1 MKKKEV
7 IIQDSFM
14 NILLHKKF
22 KDVAIH
28 EIIKKAKIKSKEFNF
43 FYQNKEQIV
52 ISFFTRI
59 DLMMEKKIKKLS
71 LGKNIKDNLFE
82 VCMTRFEILD
92 QYKASI
98 NNIYSSLKTQP
109 NLAINLY
116 ESFFKTMKLILNLS
130 LVNIKLI
137 NDNIKLM
144 IFALFYLSILK
155 EWLNDCSSNNEK
167 TMAILDTRLNFIE
180 SFIINAN

>member
-22 KDVAIH
+22 KDVEIY

-59 DLMMEKKIKKLS
+59 DLMME
-71 LGKNIKDNLFE
+71 IKDNLFE

-116 ESFFKTMKLILNLS
+116 ESFFKTMKLILKLS
-130 LVNIKLI
+130 LINTKPIKGHIKLI
-137 NDNIKLM
+137 
-144 IFALFYLSILK
+144 IFSLVYLSILN
-155 EWLNDCSSNNEK
+155 EWIKDFSFNNEK
-167 TMAILDTRLNFIE
+167 TMAILDTRLSLIE
-180 SFIINAN
+180 SFIIKAN